1 MDEWKQLAKL
11 VLLEGRGVTF
21 EAWKRRM
28 DSYVEKTRILRNK
41 ESPNT
46 KYIQPIAVEVSHG
59 GDAGEAPGGAVGDK
73 AGAKDPKKNC
83 CWNCQTPDHAA
94 ELRKCSGCIKV
105 R

>member
-1 MDEWKQLAKL
+1 MECYL
-11 VLLEGRGVTF
+11 
-21 EAWKRRM
+21 
-28 DSYVEKTRILRNK
+28 EKTRISSNK
-41 ESPNT
+41 VSPNT
-46 KYIQPIAVEVSHG
+46 KYIQPIAVEASHG
-59 GDAGEAPGGAVGDK
+59 GDAGEAPGGAGGDK